1 VNMKDQKTF
10 GIGEVVSAS
19 VLSGLEVKL
28 ALDNPED
35 LRIGYPA
42 IVEGKKYDFYCMV
55 HDIINEKMDIAE
67 RLAGSQLKESVVP
80 VTSMHEGYGGKIFY
94 SKAKLKP
101 IQLIEKGSGKLSE
114 PETIPPYFSEARHA
128 IKNDVEKLYKVTP
141 NSAPIGSLRGVAKF
155 DVNIDFGK
163 LVEKPF
169 GIFGRTGSGKSIF
182 NKILCTSILARN
194 RASVLIFDMHSEYG
208 IYSKTDNTEGLK
220 FYFPEKVE
228 IFSLDPENKEG
239 KPFIISPREI
249 RPADIIVAFQD
260 LSGGMVDALFA
271 VNRHRGDLD
280 LITAIQNA
288 DPEDFREAELHP
300 ASLSALQRRIT
311 RIDRFKFIRETEKE
325 AFNIIQSLVKAGK
338 SIVLDFGR
346 YGTNQMAYLFVANVF
361 ARRFFD
367 LYTEHNEE
375 FPRLVIFLEEA
386 HKFLEPGIASF
397 TIFDRLARET
407 RKFNLILA
415 LIDQRPSRIDDEV
428 RSQLANR
435 LVLSLKEPSDVSSAL
450 AGVPDRSTWEN
461 IVGTIP
467 PRTVVV
473 FGDAIRVPTVIDVM
487 HYDAENVKK
496 GIIGLSKDLDSTD
509 LERIA
514 EKADE
519 ILG

>member
-1 VNMKDQKTF
+1 MEDDEKVD
-10 GIGEVVSAS
+10 IGQVVSAS

-28 ALDNPED
+28 VLDNPED

-67 RLAGSQLKESVVP
+67 RLAGSKLKESVVP
-80 VTSMHEGYGGKIFY
+80 ISSMHEGYGGKIFY

-101 IQLIEKGSGKLSE
+101 IQLIEKDSGSLSE

-128 IKNDVEKLYKVTP
+128 TKSDVIKLYEVTP
-141 NSAPIGSLRGVAKF
+141 NSAPIGNLRGVSKF
-155 DVNIDFGK
+155 EVNIDFKK

-208 IYSKTDNTEGLK
+208 MFSKTDNTEGMK
-220 FYFPEKVE
+220 FFFPEKVE
-228 IFSLDPENKEG
+228 IFSLDPENKEA
-239 KPFIISPREI
+239 KPFLISPREI

-260 LSGGMVDALFA
+260 LSGGMVDALFT
-271 VNRHRGDLD
+271 VNRQRSDLD

-288 DPEDFREAELHP
+288 DVEDFREGELHP
-300 ASLSALQRRIT
+300 ASLSALQRRIN
-311 RIDRFKFIRETEKE
+311 RLDRFKFIRDTESE
-325 AFNIIQSLVKAGK
+325 AFNIIQNLVKSGK
-338 SIVLDFGR
+338 SIVMDFGR
-346 YGTNQMAYLFVANVF
+346 YGTNQMAYLFVANVM

-375 FPRLVIFLEEA
+375 YPRLVVFLEEA
-386 HKFLEPGIASF
+386 HKFLEPKIASF

-450 AGVPDRSTWEN
+450 AGVPDRSAWEN

-487 HYDAENVKK
+487 HYDADNVKK
-496 GIIGLSKDLDSTD
+496 GIIGPDSGLNGSK

-514 EKADE
+514 KKADE
-519 ILG
+519 IFS

>member
-1 VNMKDQKTF
+1 MEKNKVEN
-10 GIGEVVSAS
+10 IGEVVSAS
-19 VLSGLEVKL
+19 VLGGLEVKL

-55 HDIINEKMDIAE
+55 HDIVNEKMDLAE
-67 RLAGSQLKESVVP
+67 RLAGSKLKASVVP
-80 VTSMHEGYGGKIFY
+80 VTAMHEGYGGKIFY

-114 PETIPPYFSEARHA
+114 PETVPPYFSETRHA
-128 IKNDVEKLYKVTP
+128 TKNDVEKLYEVTP
-141 NSAPIGSLRGVAKF
+141 NSAPIGSLRGVSKF
-155 DVNIDFGK
+155 NVNIDFAK

-182 NKILCTSILARN
+182 NKIICASILARK

-220 FYFPEKVE
+220 FYFPDRVE
-228 IFSLDPENKEG
+228 IFSLDPDNKEG

-249 RPADIIVAFQD
+249 RPEDIIVAFQD
-260 LSGGMVDALFA
+260 LSSGMIDALYA
-271 VNRHRGDLD
+271 VNRQRSGVD

-288 DPEDFREAELHP
+288 DPEDYREGELHP
-300 ASLSALQRRIT
+300 ASLSALQRRIN
-311 RIDRFKFIRETEKE
+311 RIDRFEFIRETESE
-325 AFNIIQSLVKAGK
+325 AFNLIQGLVKAGK

-346 YGTNQMAYLFVANVF
+346 YGTNQMAYLFVANVL

-375 FPRLVIFLEEA
+375 YPRLVLFLEEA

-450 AGVPDRSTWEN
+450 AGVPDKSTWGN
-461 IVGTIP
+461 IVATVP
-467 PRTVVV
+467 VRVVV
-473 FGDAIRVPTVIDVM
+473 VIGDAIRVPTVIDVM
-487 HYDAENVKK
+487 DYNAENVRRE
-496 GIIGLSKDLDSTD
+496 IIGQGKEINSSEMDK
-509 LERIA
+509 IA
-514 EKADE
+514 ERADD

>member
-1 VNMKDQKTF
+1 MSTNDKKTES
-10 GIGEVVSAS
+10 IGEVVSAS
-19 VLSGLEVKL
+19 VLGGLVVKL

-35 LRIGYPA
+35 LRIGFPA

-67 RLAGSQLKESVVP
+67 RLAGSKLKATVVP
-80 VTSMHEGYGGKIFY
+80 VTAMHEGYGGKIFY
-94 SKAKLKP
+94 SKARLKP
-101 IQLIEKGSGKLSE
+101 IQLIEKLGGRLSE

-128 IKNDVEKLYKVTP
+128 AKSDVEKLYEVTP
-141 NSAPIGSLRGVAKF
+141 SSAPIGTLRGISQF
-155 DVNIDFGK
+155 NVNIDFGK
-163 LVEKPF
+163 LVMKPF

-182 NKILCTSILARN
+182 NKILCTSILAR
-194 RASVLIFDMHSEYG
+194 REASVLIFDMHSEYG
-208 IYSKTDNTEGLK
+208 MYSKTDDTEGLK
-220 FYFPEKVE
+220 YFFPERVE
-228 IFSLDPENKEG
+228 IFSLDPDNREA

-260 LSGGMVDALFA
+260 LSSQMVDALFT
-271 VNRHRGDLD
+271 VNRHRGELD

-288 DPEDFREAELHP
+288 DSEDFREGELHP

-311 RIDRFKFIRETEKE
+311 RIDRFGFVRETEKE
-325 AFNIIQSLVKAGK
+325 AFGHIQGLVKAKK
-338 SIVLDFGR
+338 SVVLDFGR
-346 YGTNQMAYLFVANVF
+346 YGTDQMAYLFVANVV

-367 LYTEHNEE
+367 LYTERNEDY
-375 FPRLVIFLEEA
+375 PRLVIFLEEA

-435 LVLSLKEPSDVSSAL
+435 LMLSLKEPSDVSSAL
-450 AGVPDRSTWEN
+450 AGVPDKTTWEN

-467 PRTVVV
+467 PRVVV
-473 FGDAIRVPTVIDVM
+473 VIGDAIRVPTVIDVM
-487 HYDAENVKK
+487 HYDAENMKSE
-496 GIIGLSKDLDSTD
+496 IIGPKKNLDGSD
-509 LERIA
+509 IEKIA

>member
-1 VNMKDQKTF
+1 MKERNIF

-55 HDIINEKMDIAE
+55 HDIINEKMEIAE
-67 RLAGSQLKESVVP
+67 RLAGSNLKESMVP
-80 VTSMHEGYGGKIFY
+80 ITALHEGYGGRIFY

-101 IQLIEKGSGKLSE
+101 IQLIEKGSGRLSE

-128 IKNDVEKLYKVTP
+128 TKSDVEKLYEVTA

-182 NKILCTSILARN
+182 NKILCTCILARK

-208 IYSKTDNTEGLK
+208 MFSKTDNTEGLA
-220 FYFPEKVE
+220 FFFPERVE
-228 IFSLDPENKEG
+228 IFSLDPSNKEA
-239 KPFIISPREI
+239 KPFLISPKEI
-249 RPADIIVAFQD
+249 KPADIIVAFQD
-260 LSGGMVDALFA
+260 LSSQMVDALFV

-280 LITAIQNA
+280 LVTAIQNA
-288 DPEDFREAELHP
+288 DSEDFREGELHP
-300 ASLSALQRRIT
+300 ASLNALQRRIS
-311 RIDRFKFIRETEKE
+311 RIDRFAFVRETESD
-325 AFNIIQSLVKAGK
+325 AFNLIQGHVKSGK

-346 YGTNQMAYLFVANVF
+346 YGTNQMAYLFVANVL

-367 LYTEHNEE
+367 LYTEHNEDY
-375 FPRLVIFLEEA
+375 PRLVLFLEEA
-386 HKFLEPGIASF
+386 HKFLEPGIAQF

-435 LVLSLKEPSDVSSAL
+435 LIMSLKEPSDMSSAL
-450 AGVPDRSTWEN
+450 AGVPDKSAWEN
-461 IVGTIP
+461 VIGTIP
-467 PRTVVV
+467 PQTVCV

-487 HYDAENVKK
+487 HYNSENVKRS
-496 GIIGLSKDLDSTD
+496 IIGEQRDLDGAKIK
-509 LERIA
+509 RIA

-519 ILG
+519 IFG

>member
-1 VNMKDQKTF
+1 MNKEEVT

-55 HDIINEKMDIAE
+55 HDIINEKMEIAE
-67 RLAGSQLKESVVP
+67 RLAGSNLKESVVP
-80 VTSMHEGYGGKIFY
+80 VSDLHEGYGGRIFY

-114 PETIPPYFSEARHA
+114 PETIPPYFSETRHA
-128 IKNDVEKLYKVTP
+128 SKSDVEKLYEVTP
-141 NSAPIGSLRGVAKF
+141 SSAPIGSLRGVAKF

-163 LVEKPF
+163 LVKKPF

-194 RASVLIFDMHSEYG
+194 NANILIFDMHSEYG

-220 FYFPEKVE
+220 FFFPEKVE
-228 IFSLDPENKEG
+228 IFSLDFENKEA
-239 KPFIISPREI
+239 KPFIISPKEI

-260 LSGGMVDALFA
+260 LSGGMIDALFA
-271 VNRHRGDLD
+271 VNRHKSDLD
-280 LITAIQNA
+280 LVTAIQNA
-288 DPEDFREAELHP
+288 DPEDFREGELHP
-300 ASLSALQRRIT
+300 TSLSALQRRIA
-311 RIDRFKFIRETEKE
+311 RIDRFQFVRETESE
-325 AFNIIQSLVKAGK
+325 AFGMIQGLVKAGK

-346 YGTNQMAYLFVANVF
+346 YGTNQMAYLFVANVL

-367 LYTEHNEE
+367 LYTEHNEDY
-375 FPRLVIFLEEA
+375 PRLVIFLEEA
-386 HKFLEPGIASF
+386 HKFLEPGIAQF

-435 LVLSLKEPSDVSSAL
+435 LVLSLKEPSDMSSAL
-450 AGVPDRSTWEN
+450 AGVPDRSAWEN

-487 HYDAENVKK
+487 HYNAKNVKR
-496 GIIGLSKDLDSTD
+496 GIIGDNKDLDGVQIKK
-509 LERIA
+509 IA

-519 ILG
+519 IFG

>member
-1 VNMKDQKTF
+1 MEDEEKVD
-10 GIGEVVSAS
+10 IGQVVSAS

-55 HDIINEKMDIAE
+55 HDVINEKMDIAE
-67 RLAGSQLKESVVP
+67 RLAGSKLKESVVP
-80 VTSMHEGYGGKIFY
+80 ITSMHEGYGGKIFY

-101 IQLIEKGSGKLSE
+101 IQLIEKGSGNLSE
-114 PETIPPYFSEARHA
+114 PETIPPYFSDARHA
-128 IKNDVEKLYKVTP
+128 TKSDVEKLYEVTP
-141 NSAPIGSLRGVAKF
+141 SSAPIGNLRGVSKF
-155 DVNIDFGK
+155 KVNIDFKK

-208 IYSKTDNTEGLK
+208 MFSKTDNTEGLK
-220 FYFPEKVE
+220 FFFPERVE
-228 IFSLDPENKEG
+228 IFSLDPEIKEA
-239 KPFIISPREI
+239 KPFLISPLEI

-260 LSGGMVDALFA
+260 LSGGMVDALFT
-271 VNRHRGDLD
+271 VNRQRGDMD

-288 DPEDFREAELHP
+288 DLEDFREGELHP
-300 ASLSALQRRIT
+300 ASLSALQRRIN
-311 RIDRFKFIRETEKE
+311 RLDRFKFIRETEKD
-325 AFNIIQSLVKAGK
+325 AFSAIQNLVKSGK
-338 SIVLDFGR
+338 SIVMDFGR
-346 YGTNQMAYLFVANVF
+346 YGTNQMAYLFVANVM

-375 FPRLVIFLEEA
+375 YPRLVVFLEEA
-386 HKFLEPGIASF
+386 HKFLEPKIASF

-435 LVLSLKEPSDVSSAL
+435 LVLSVKEPSDISSAL
-450 AGVPDRSTWEN
+450 AGVPDRSAWEN

-487 HYDAENVKK
+487 HYNAENVKK
-496 GIIGLSKDLDSTD
+496 GIIGPGKELNGLKI
-509 LERIA
+509 ERIA
-514 EKADE
+514 KKADE
-519 ILG
+519 IFG

>member
-1 VNMKDQKTF
+1 MDENKIQS
-10 GIGEVVSAS
+10 IGEVVSAS

-55 HDIINEKMDIAE
+55 HDILNEKMEIAE
-67 RLAGSQLKESVVP
+67 RLAGSNLKESVIP
-80 VTSMHEGYGGKIFY
+80 VTSMHEGYGGRIFY

-114 PETIPPYFSEARHA
+114 PETIPPYFSDTRHA
-128 IKNDVEKLYKVTP
+128 TKTDVEKLYKVTP
-141 NSAPIGSLRGVAKF
+141 DSAPIGTLRGVAKF
-155 DVNIDFGK
+155 NVNIDFGK

-182 NKILCTSILARN
+182 NKILCCSILARKKAN
-194 RASVLIFDMHSEYG
+194 VLIFDMHSEYG
-208 IYSKTDNTEGLK
+208 LFSKTDNTEGLA
-220 FYFPEKVE
+220 FFFPDRVE

-239 KPFIISPREI
+239 RPFIISPREI
-249 RPADIIVAFQD
+249 RPEDIIVAFQD
-260 LSGGMVDALFA
+260 LSGGMIDALYT
-271 VNRHRGDLD
+271 VNRRRGGLD

-288 DPEDFREAELHP
+288 DSEDFSEGELHP
-300 ASLSALQRRIT
+300 ASLSALQRRIN
-311 RIDRFKFIRETEKE
+311 RIDRFKFIRETESE
-325 AFNIIQSLVKAGK
+325 AFSAIQNLVKAGK

-346 YGTNQMAYLFVANVF
+346 YGTNQMAYLFVANVL

-367 LYTEHNEE
+367 LYTENNEDY
-375 FPRLVIFLEEA
+375 PRLLIFLEEA
-386 HKFLEPGIASF
+386 HKFLDPGIAQF

-450 AGVPDRSTWEN
+450 AGVADRSTWEN

-467 PRTVVV
+467 TRTVVV

-487 HYDAENVKK
+487 HYNVENVKNW
-496 GIIGLSKDLDSTD
+496 IIGNAEDLDGAD
-509 LERIA
+509 LKRIA
-514 EKADE
+514 ERADE
-519 ILG
+519 ILS

>member
-1 VNMKDQKTF
+1 MEKENSSD
-10 GIGEVVSAS
+10 IGEVVSAS

-42 IVEGKKYDFYCMV
+42 IVEGKNYDFYCMV
-55 HDIINEKMDIAE
+55 HDIINEKMEIAE
-67 RLAGSQLKESVVP
+67 RLAGSSLKESVVP
-80 VTSMHEGYGGKIFY
+80 VSALHEGYGGKIFY

-101 IQLIEKGSGKLSE
+101 IQLIERGTEKLSE
-114 PETIPPYFSEARHA
+114 PETIPPYFSQARHA
-128 IKNDVEKLYKVTP
+128 TKDDVKKLYAITP
-141 NSAPIGSLRGVAKF
+141 HSAPIGSLRGVSKF
-155 DVNIDFGK
+155 EVNLDFKK

-182 NKILCTSILARN
+182 NKILCCSILAKKGAN
-194 RASVLIFDMHSEYG
+194 VLIFDMHSEYG
-208 IYSKTDNTEGLK
+208 MFSKTDNTEGLK
-220 FYFPEKVE
+220 FYFPQNVE
-228 IFSLDPENKEG
+228 IFSLDPENKEA
-239 KPFIISPREI
+239 KPFIINPKEI
-249 RPADIIVAFQD
+249 RPEDIIVAFQD

-271 VNRHRGDLD
+271 VNRSKGNMD

-288 DPEDFREAELHP
+288 DPEEFGERELHP
-300 ASLSALQRRIT
+300 ASLNALQRRIN
-311 RIDRFKFIRETEKE
+311 RLDRFKFIRETESE
-325 AFNIIQSLVKAGK
+325 AFGMIQSLVKSGK

-346 YGTNQMAYLFVANVF
+346 YGTNQMAYLFVANVL

-375 FPRLVIFLEEA
+375 YPRLVIFLEEA
-386 HKFLEPGIASF
+386 HKFLEPGIAQF
-397 TIFDRLARET
+397 TIFNRLARET

-450 AGVPDRSTWEN
+450 AGVPDRSAWEN

-487 HYDAENVKK
+487 HYDSENVKN
-496 GIIGLSKDLDSTD
+496 GIIGKDRELDGAD
-509 LERIA
+509 LEKIA
-514 EKADE
+514 GRADE
-519 ILG
+519 IFG